1 MNIKKPKN
9 VNEFIG
15 NDVSSKKNI
24 STITK
29 KVKGLNVKFEEDIH
43 KDFKLLC
50 IKNKTTMQDVIHKLV
65 KNWTKRQLKN

>member
-15 NDVSSKKNI
+15 NDASSEKNI
-24 STITK
+24 STTK
-29 KVKGLNVKFEEDIH
+29 KVKGLNVKFEEDLH
-43 KDFKLLC
+43 QDFKLLC

>member
-15 NDVSSKKNI
+15 NDASSEKNI

-29 KVKGLNVKFEEDIH
+29 KVKGLNVKFEEDLH
-43 KDFKLLC
+43 QDFKLLC

-65 KNWTKRQLKN
+65 KDWTKRQLKN

>member
-15 NDVSSKKNI
+15 NDASSEKNI
-24 STITK
+24 SIITK
-29 KVKGLNVKFEEDIH
+29 KVKGLNVKFEEDLH
-43 KDFKLLC
+43 QDFKLLC

-65 KNWTKRQLKN
+65 KEWTKRQLKN

>member
-15 NDVSSKKNI
+15 NDVSSTKNI

-29 KVKGLNVKFEEDIH
+29 KVKGLNVKFEEDLH
-43 KDFKLLC
+43 QDFKLLC

>member
-15 NDVSSKKNI
+15 NDVSSTKNI
-24 STITK
+24 STTK
-29 KVKGLNVKFEEDIH
+29 KVKGLNVKFEEDLH
-43 KDFKLLC
+43 QDFKLLC

-65 KNWTKRQLKN
+65 KDWTKRQLKN